1 MAAETPPGPAA
12 VPKPLLSL
20 CPPPG
25 PWEPCSSQGGDRLF
39 STGTCPTRNSHTSS
53 SSAPELHSTLA
64 LSRSTSLCPQDSPA
78 GEAPPACA
86 DAAKGSLATRSLSPE
101 PLGTGMA
108 QSSWVSP
115 ACVGPPV
122 LTLEEPDRV
131 TDSCAGEAGPPPRLT
146 GLLSPSMRTGPLA
159 AQPWARLRPDTL
171 GEGSLGPRGLPRT
184 CRGGCPERCS
194 GRAKCPPNKALL
206 PFLHGLL
213 GAKCHP
219 QLLINMR
226 DCARHGC
233 KGQLPPVGHSL
244 APAPLAPVVGAPGHL
259 PRVSH
264 LRIQKTPL
272 QTH

>member
-12 VPKPLLSL
+12 VPKPLLSV
-20 CPPPG
+20 CPPPS

-53 SSAPELHSTLA
+53 SSAPELYSALA
-64 LSRSTSLCPQDSPA
+64 SSRSTSLCPQDSPA
-78 GEAPPACA
+78 GEAPPTCA

-146 GLLSPSMRTGPLA
+146 GLLSPSMRTGPPA
-159 AQPWARLRPDTL
+159 AQPWARLRPDAL
-171 GEGSLGPRGLPRT
+171 GEAAWVQEAFP
-184 CRGGCPERCS
+184 
-194 GRAKCPPNKALL
+194 ALA
-206 PFLHGLL
+206 G
-213 GAKCHP
+213 
-219 QLLINMR
+219 
-226 DCARHGC
+226 
-233 KGQLPPVGHSL
+233 
-244 APAPLAPVVGAPGHL
+244 VGAPLIRHCFPSCMGCWE
-259 PRVSH
+259 PNA
-264 LRIQKTPL
+264 TPSFS
-272 QTH
+272 